1 MQNYVNRLV
10 RDELGLGELIES
22 YIEKAGKQ
30 KSDSVEDIMHSSF
43 EEEEVTE
50 EEQKSFQDF
59 LMEEIENES
68 FRLAEGDF

>member
-1 MQNYVNRLV
+1 
-10 RDELGLGELIES
+10 
-22 YIEKAGKQ
+22 
-30 KSDSVEDIMHSSF
+30 MHSSF